1 MEKQPRIDLDFSD
14 YQILFERV
22 SGRIGHSEAEGK
34 PVLAK
39 FISTPIGILL
49 AGATEEGLCFLEFTE
64 KERLELQLPRLGKYF
79 RSGIVLGESPIFS
92 GLENQLYEYFK
103 GKRKEFDTPLVTP
116 GTEFQQKVWK
126 ALASVPYGQT
136 NSYEAQAIRVG
147 DLQAIRAVAKAN
159 GENRIA
165 ILIPCHRIIGKNGD
179 LIGYGGGLWRK
190 KFLLE
195 LERKNS
201 DSPTLPFFPDE

>member
-22 SGRIGHSEAEGK
+22 SGRIGHSEAEGR

-39 FISTPIGILL
+39 FVSTPIGILL

-92 GLENQLYEYFK
+92 GLENQLYEYFE
-103 GKRKEFDTPLVTP
+103 GKRKEFDTPLVIP